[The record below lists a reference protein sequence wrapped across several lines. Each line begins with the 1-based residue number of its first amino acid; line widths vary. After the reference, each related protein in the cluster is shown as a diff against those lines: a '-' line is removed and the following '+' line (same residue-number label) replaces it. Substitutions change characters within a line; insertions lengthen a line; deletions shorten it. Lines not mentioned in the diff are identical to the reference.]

1 MDKHT
6 TLQDIPERLQ
16 QPMSDVINNAI
27 VETFLT
33 VFDVP
38 VIGVE
43 KILHHTLAKDDLAC
57 QVRLI
62 ENGAEVDVIFIF
74 AKQLVQNI
82 LGGVYPEQDL
92 GHDVATYND
101 AACEI
106 ANIVCAHLKA
116 FLNQKGYDLKMNLPT
131 PVSNLTFEAISRHA
145 INLYFTLNREDKDM
159 LVNVRMY
166 RTDDDTSTTH
176 VA

>member
-1 MDKHT
+1 MDKNIVI
-6 TLQDIPERLQ
+6 QEIPERLQ
-16 QPMSDVINNAI
+16 QPMADVINNAI

-43 KILHHTLAKDDLAC
+43 KILHYNLSKEDLAC
-57 QVRLI
+57 RVKLI
-62 ENGAEVDVIFIF
+62 ENEAEVDVVFIF
-74 AKQLVQNI
+74 AKQLVENI
-82 LGGVYPEQDL
+82 LGGVYPEEQLKHDL
-92 GHDVATYND
+92 HTYND

-116 FLNQKGYDLKMNLPT
+116 FLNQKGYDLKMNLPL
-131 PVSNLTFEAISRHA
+131 PVSDLSFETISRHS
-145 INLYFTLNREDKDM
+145 INLYFTLNRDDKDM

-166 RTDDDTSTTH
+166 RTDEDDTATH

>member
-1 MDKHT
+1 MDKPNVI
-6 TLQDIPERLQ
+6 QDIPERLQ

-43 KILHHTLAKDDLAC
+43 KILHHTLSKDDLAC

-62 ENGAEVDVIFIF
+62 EQGAEVDVIFIF
-74 AKQLVQNI
+74 AKQLVENI
-82 LGGVYPEQDL
+82 LEGVYPEEKL
-92 GHDVATYND
+92 HYNTEAFND

-131 PVSNLTFEAISRHA
+131 PVSNLTFESISRHA
-145 INLYFTLNREDKDM
+145 INLYFTLNRDDKDM
-159 LVNVRMY
+159 LINVRMY
-166 RTDDDTSTTH
+166 RSEGGATDPG
-176 VA
+176 AA